1 MKASW
6 EKSEG
11 NNGVLTVE
19 VDAKRV
25 DEAIDQAFKKA
36 VRQVSVP
43 GFRKGKVPRQ
53 IFEARFGVESLYQ
66 DAIDILLPDAYVEAL
81 KETDVEPI
89 DQPEIDIEE
98 FSKGAAFKFS
108 AKIQI
113 KPEAK
118 LGDYKGLEIEEQ
130 DLTVTA
136 EEIDAELSLVR
147 DRQAELVVVEEG
159 TAENGDTAIID
170 FEGFV
175 NDVAFEGGK
184 GENHSLE
191 LGSNSFIPGFEDQV
205 IGMSKGE
212 EKDIQVTFPEEYH
225 SEELAGKEAVFKVK
239 LHEIKRKSLPE
250 LDDEFAMD
258 VSEFETLEEYKADIE
273 SNLKKQKEESFERYR
288 EAMAV
293 NKATENA
300 EVEVP
305 EPMIE
310 TEIKFMLD
318 DFENRLRSQGMTM
331 DMYYQFSNQSEEQ
344 LREQMRDDAVN
355 RVRQNLVLD
364 AISKAENIAVSEED
378 INAELE
384 RLGEMYQR
392 SADEIREI
400 FEANGNLESI
410 EKDLVLR
417 NTVKFLVEHSK
428 TVPAKDEGENVDE
441 ATEDATEV
449 ATEEVTEDK

>member
-11 NNGVLTVE
+11 NIGVLTVE
-19 VDAKRV
+19 VEASRV
-25 DEAIDQAFKKA
+25 NEAIDQAFKKA

-43 GFRKGKVPRQ
+43 GFRKGRVPRQ

-66 DAIDILLPDAYVEAL
+66 DAIDILLPDVYVEAL
-81 KETDVEPI
+81 KETEVEPI

-98 FSKGAAFKFS
+98 FSKDAAFKFT
-108 AKIQI
+108 AKIQV
-113 KPEAK
+113 KPEVK

-130 DLTVTA
+130 DLSVSA
-136 EEIDAELSLVR
+136 EEIDAELSLAQE
-147 DRQAELVVVEEG
+147 RQAELNVVEEG

-170 FEGFV
+170 FEGFL

-205 IGMSKGE
+205 VGMSKGE
-212 EKDIQVTFPEEYH
+212 EKDITVTFPEEYH
-225 SEELAGKEAVFKVK
+225 SEELAGQEAVFKVK

-273 SNLKKQKEESFERYR
+273 SNLKKQKEESYERYR
-288 EAMAV
+288 EATAV
-293 NKATENA
+293 NLASENA
-300 EVEVP
+300 EVDVP

-310 TEIKFMLD
+310 SELKFMLE
-318 DFENRLRSQGMTM
+318 DFENRLRAQGMNL

-355 RVRQNLVLD
+355 RVRQNLVLE
-364 AISKAENIAVSEED
+364 AISKEEGITVSAED
-378 INAELE
+378 IDAELE
-384 RLGEMYQR
+384 RLAEMYQR
-392 SADEIREI
+392 SADEIRQI

-410 EKDLVLR
+410 ETDLVLR
-417 NTVKFLVEHSK
+417 NTVKFLVENSK
-428 TVPAKDEGENVDE
+428 AVPAK
-441 ATEDATEV
+441 
-449 ATEEVTEDK
+449 EEE